1 MILNKYDEKTV
12 EEIAACY
19 RRILELVGEDPGREG
34 LIKTPVRAAKAIMD
48 ITRGYNED
56 TERIIKSAIF

>member
-1 MILNKYDEKTV
+1 MILNKYDEKAV

-19 RRILELVGEDPGREG
+19 RRILELVGENPDREG
-34 LIKTPVRAAKAIMD
+34 LVKTPMRAAKAIMD

-56 TERIIKSAIF
+56 PSTRVHKW